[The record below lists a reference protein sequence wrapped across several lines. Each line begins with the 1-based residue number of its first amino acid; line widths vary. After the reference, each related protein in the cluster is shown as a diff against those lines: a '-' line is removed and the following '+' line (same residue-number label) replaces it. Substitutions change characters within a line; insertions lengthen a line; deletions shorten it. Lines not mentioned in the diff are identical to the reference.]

1 MPNCGTIIRIKPMK
15 NNKHIAWHT
24 LAKYLSGNA
33 PDKNDA
39 MLADEAGAEELAACK
54 ETWKILNKMQEMEQ
68 FDTDKAWNS
77 LFGRLNEEEL
87 VSGEAKPI
95 KSMKFRWSY
104 AVAAA
109 VVLLV
114 GLFGFLLLQNQQS
127 GFSYSNNE
135 VAALTIFLPD
145 GTEVSLNQGA
155 EMHYTK
161 NFGNT
166 NRTISLQGEAFFKV
180 KPDKNLPFIV
190 NTREASVKVLG
201 TSFNV
206 KSDKQGIEVIV
217 KTGRVEVYQSSQTGE
232 TLVLNPG
239 ERGLYSDK
247 GLLKQVNERENYL
260 AWLDKKLVFKAMP
273 LPQVINDI
281 NQAYHSHIEL
291 GDSSIQ
297 NLVITTTFENNS
309 IDEVLESIALAL
321 NLEVEK
327 QTDTYLLVSK

>member
-1 MPNCGTIIRIKPMK
+1 MK
-15 NNKHIAWHT
+15 SNKHIAWHT
-24 LAKYLSGNA
+24 MAKYLSGNA
-33 PDKNDA
+33 PEKNDA

-54 ETWKILNKMQEMEQ
+54 ETWKILNEMQEMEQ

-77 LFGRLNEEEL
+77 LFGRLNKEEL
-87 VSGEAKPI
+87 VRGEEKHI
-95 KSMKFRWSY
+95 KSIKFRWTY
-104 AVAAA
+104 AVAAT

-114 GLFGFLLLQNQQS
+114 GLFGFLLLQNQKS

-135 VAALTIFLPD
+135 VAALTVFLPD

-155 EMHYTK
+155 EVHYQK
-161 NFGNT
+161 NFGST
-166 NRTISLQGEAFFKV
+166 IRTISLQGEAFFKV

-190 NTREASVKVLG
+190 NTRETSVKVLG

-206 KSDKQGIEVIV
+206 KSDKQGVEVIV
-217 KTGRVEVYQSSQTGE
+217 KTGRVEVYQSNQAGE

-239 ERGLYSDK
+239 ERGLSSET

-273 LPQVINDI
+273 LPQVISDI
-281 NQAYHSHIEL
+281 NQAYHTRIEL
-291 GDSSIQ
+291 GDSNIQ

-327 QTDTYLLVSK
+327 QNNSYLLVSK

>member
-1 MPNCGTIIRIKPMK
+1 MK
-15 NNKHIAWHT
+15 NNKHIAWHN
-24 LAKYLSGNA
+24 LAKYLTGNA
-33 PDKNDA
+33 PDSNEA

-54 ETWKILNKMQEMEQ
+54 ETWKILDEMQEMEQ

-87 VSGEAKPI
+87 ISGKVKPV
-95 KSMKFRWSY
+95 KSVNFRWSY
-104 AVAAA
+104 AVAAT

-114 GLFGFLLLQNQQS
+114 GLFGFLLMYNHQS

-135 VAALTIFLPD
+135 VAVLTVFLPD

-155 EMHYTK
+155 EVHYRK
-161 NFGNT
+161 SFGNT
-166 NRTISLQGEAFFKV
+166 NRNLSLQGEAFFKV
-180 KPDKNLPFIV
+180 KPDKNLPFII
-190 NTREASVKVLG
+190 TTQETAVKVLG

-206 KSDKQGIEVIV
+206 KSDIQGVEVIV
-217 KTGRVEVYQSSQTGE
+217 KTGRVEVYQSSQTGK

-239 ERGLYSDK
+239 ERGLSTEA
-247 GLLKQVNERENYL
+247 GLLKQLNEHENYL

-273 LPQVINDI
+273 LPQVISDI
-281 NQAYHSHIEL
+281 NQAYHSQIEL

-321 NLEVEK
+321 NLDVKK
-327 QTDTYLLVSK
+327 QNNRYLLLSK